1 MLRDFSES
9 ARQEL
14 LSLVSQVEDEQWCGV
29 TDWLGD
35 CWLGFEDW
43 LGNLD
48 INKYLDNVGEYHK
61 KVIDKN
67 NATAGDIDAIF
78 EAVNTQS
85 TNYRGRFLA
94 QLTDLRLFTQT
105 IQALSD
111 TVAPGKNNFNPQYI
125 GGGLKST
132 VEGYLNSSQVL
143 QQIAGDGL
151 TGEELDEI
159 TDEDQLR
166 NLLDAMA
173 RTFLT
178 AVPDIGIGDKAEI
191 PVGPNL
197 TFYYQVEV
205 SGELGENVDVNLVIE
220 EQRAKFDSFSV
231 TIAKIG
237 EDGEIGLDI
246 SEDGVGI
253 SAGKD
258 DVNID
263 VGFDFTEG
271 VVEGAGSITE
281 GDHTYTV
288 TFGKGLDKVVLE
300 ESIETAVGN
309 GSITATIGLERK
321 DRDEDGNSFGWAPVP
336 AYAPVVVPYPGTLP
350 QIDWDGVIATGK
362 IVGGTVLVVAGVVYL
377 IITYGDPSVIQ
388 QGWLYLQQAVQML
401 SYTGA

>member
-197 TFYYQVEV
+197 TFYYQVEA
-205 SGELGENVDVNLVIE
+205 SGDLGENVDVNLVIE

-253 SAGKD
+253 SAGNGK
-258 DVNID
+258 NEID
-263 VGFDFTEG
+263 ISLDAAG
-271 VVEGAGSITE
+271 VVGVTTSVTD
-281 GDHTYTV
+281 GDHTYSIMMGTSVDTV
-288 TFGKGLDKVVLE
+288 VVE

-321 DRDEDGNSFGWAPVP
+321 DRDEDGNGLSWAPVP
-336 AYAPVVVPYPGTLP
+336 AYAPVAVPYPGTLP

>member
-111 TVAPGKNNFNPQYI
+111 TVAPGKSNFNPQYI

-151 TGEELDEI
+151 TSEKLDEL

-197 TFYYQVEV
+197 TFYFKVEA
-205 SGELGENVDVNLVIE
+205 SGDLGENVDVNLVIE

-253 SAGKD
+253 SAGNGK
-258 DVNID
+258 NEID
-263 VGFDFTEG
+263 ISLDAAG
-271 VVEGAGSITE
+271 VVGVTTSVTD
-281 GDHTYTV
+281 GDHTYSIMMGTSVDTV
-288 TFGKGLDKVVLE
+288 VVE